1 MKKLG
6 RLLMKG
12 LVALLPLGLTAYT
25 VYWLITTTEALMHS
39 LLLWIMPPTVYR
51 PGMGLAAGLAI
62 LLTVGAGVNAY
73 VVRRMQGWMDR
84 LIGRIPIVKT
94 VYGAIRDLMQL
105 FPTSSDARDLR
116 SVVVVRLGNIRVL
129 GFITRDDLPEL
140 EALAGG
146 TDLVAVYLP
155 MSYQIGGLTIYL
167 PKDQCEIL
175 DMPVETAMRMV
186 ITAGMS
192 SGPVPARAAVPAPAA

>member
-25 VYWLITTTEALMHS
+25 VYWLITTTESLMHN
-39 LLLWIMPPTVYR
+39 LLLWIMPPAVYR
-51 PGMGLAAGLAI
+51 PGMGLAAGLFI

-73 VVRRMQGWMDR
+73 VVRRLQGWVDR
-84 LIGRIPIVKT
+84 LIDRIPGVKT

-116 SVVVVRLGNIRVL
+116 SVVVVRIGSIRLL
-129 GFITRDDLPEL
+129 GFITRDELPEL
-140 EALAGG
+140 DAQAGG
-146 TDLVAVYLP
+146 ADLVAVYLP
-155 MSYQIGGLTIYL
+155 MSYQIGGYTIYL

-192 SGPVPARAAVPAPAA
+192 SGPVPTRAAAPAPAA